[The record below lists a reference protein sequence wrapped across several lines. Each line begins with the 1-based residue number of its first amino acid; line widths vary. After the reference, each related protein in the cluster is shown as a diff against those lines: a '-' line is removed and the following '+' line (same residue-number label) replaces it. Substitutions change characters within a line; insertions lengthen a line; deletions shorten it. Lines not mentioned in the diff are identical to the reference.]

1 MTVFPERCN
10 ITSKLSAVIVIAAV
24 AWASVASADE
34 PWIITTPVVVTEPID
49 VGHVILVAGGSL
61 TVRDVPEPGFRV
73 SGHIWATGD
82 SQVRFERSVIQ
93 FMSVF
98 HGQYALVGVDNS
110 RIDVVGCDY
119 RVPNGVQHALFSGG
133 NAKLVVE
140 DTDFDF
146 VQLLSAHTSR
156 MEARRLTGDFEVLV
170 QDDSEMVLVDIPRV
184 PDQGSVWV
192 WVEFPSG
199 SVAEYTPPMPGF
211 IDHWDFPPSGAT
223 GIFQTASID
232 RCETLLWPMLV
243 REGSDVTLRDI
254 PEDNWIVV
262 GFHLPNNA
270 VIRGFVNN
278 RVHDDVTLDLPD
290 RTFRLIDAA
299 IDTWNFYP
307 QSSAH
312 VSFFDSV
319 VGEILSMEDSRV
331 WMERTTVDGTG
342 GFFGA
347 RDTSRIVTNDC
358 RFTCTIE
365 AAQEASIELHSS
377 SAEPYPGD
385 PSGEWTRFGA
395 FDDARLFADQT
406 MIHTTPVLDGR
417 GLIAISYFQGPP
429 DRPPGPGESRRL
441 FGNIAQYSLDPDV
454 AAGVWRLEVVDR
466 SGGEPMLVV
475 SGTENIEDDLISLWT
490 DADPALDHRLQTI
503 LTDGLG
509 RTLVG
514 NVVVSGSGV
523 RVR

>member
-1 MTVFPERCN
+1 M
-10 ITSKLSAVIVIAAV
+10 IAAV
-24 AWASVASADE
+24 SSAAVTAADD
-34 PWIITTPVVVTEPID
+34 PWIITTPVLITEPTE
-49 VGHVILVAGGSL
+49 VGHVILLTGGSL
-61 TVRDVPEPGFRV
+61 TVRDVPEPGLRV

-82 SQVRFERSVIQ
+82 SQIHFVGSVIQ

-98 HGQYALVGVDNS
+98 HGQYALVGVDDS
-110 RIDVVGCDY
+110 RIDVVDCDY
-119 RVPNGVQHALFSGG
+119 RVPNGVQHALFTGG
-133 NAKLVVE
+133 NAELVVE

-170 QDDSEMVLVDIPRV
+170 QDDSNMMLADIPRV
-184 PDQGSVWV
+184 PDQGSIWV
-192 WVEFPSG
+192 WVEFPAG
-199 SVAEYTPPMPGF
+199 SVAEYTPPMPGL
-211 IDHWDFPPSGAT
+211 IDHWDFPPPGAT
-223 GIFQTASID
+223 GISQTASID

-243 REGSDVTLRDI
+243 REGSDVILRDI
-254 PEDNWIVV
+254 PEDNWVVV
-262 GFHLPNNA
+262 GFHLPNSA

-278 RVHDDVTLDLPD
+278 RTYGDVTLDLPD
-290 RTFRLIDAA
+290 RTFRLIDAV

-312 VSFFDSV
+312 VSFFDSE

-331 WMERTTVDGTG
+331 WMERTEVDGTG

-347 RDTSRIVTNDC
+347 RDTSRIVANNC

-365 AAQEASIELHSS
+365 ATQESAIELHSS
-377 SAEPYPGD
+377 SAEPYPED
-385 PSGEWTRFGA
+385 PTGEWTRFGA
-395 FDDARLFADQT
+395 YDDARILADQT
-406 MIHTTPVLDGR
+406 VIHTTPVLDGR
-417 GLIAISYFQGPP
+417 GLIAISYFQSPP
-429 DRPPGPGESRRL
+429 DRPPGPGESERL
-441 FGNIAQYSLDPDV
+441 FGNIAQYSLDPDI
-454 AAGVWRLEVVDR
+454 AAGSWRLEVADR

-475 SGTENIEDDLISLWT
+475 SGTENVEDEFISLWSG
-490 DADPALDHRLQTI
+490 ADPVLDYRLQTI

-514 NVVVSGSGV
+514 NLVVPGSGD